1 MKEKR
6 ITTLFQDIGGILLTN
21 GWDGGARQRS
31 AEKFGLNL
39 DELNR
44 LHHLTFGTYE
54 EGRISLD
61 EYLRRVIFQRE
72 RPFSLE
78 EFRSFMFAQSQ
89 PYPEMIGFVRE
100 LKASYGL
107 KVVAVSNEGRELS
120 AYRNQRFG
128 LPEVIDF
135 FISSC
140 YVHLRKP
147 DEEIYRMALDT
158 AQTPIDQVV
167 YVENTPM
174 FAAVARDLGIRTI
187 LHVDQPSTKAA
198 FEVFGLTVEGK

>member
-1 MKEKR
+1 MREKR

-21 GWDGGARQRS
+21 GWDGGARQRA
-31 AEKFGLNL
+31 AEKFRLDL

-44 LHHLTFGTYE
+44 LHHQTFGTYE

-61 EYLRRVIFQRE
+61 EYLKRVIFHRK
-72 RPFSLE
+72 RPFSIE

-89 PYPEMIGFVRE
+89 PYPEMIEFVRE
-100 LKASYGL
+100 LKSRHGL
-107 KVVAVSNEGRELS
+107 RIIAVSNEGRELS
-120 AYRNQRFG
+120 DYRNRRFG

-135 FISSC
+135 FITSC

-147 DEEIYRMALDT
+147 DQEIYRMALDVSQ
-158 AQTPIDQVV
+158 APIDQIV

-174 FAAVARDLGIRTI
+174 FVGVAGALGIQTI
-187 LHVDQPSTKAA
+187 LHVDYPSTRAA
-198 FEVFGLTVEGK
+198 FEAYGLKVTDE